1 VEQLWDR
8 LKTGKPMLHALAS
21 RHHRTEVEPDRLR
34 TQFLS
39 DQKVLAEQLREKS
52 LLALLEEQ
60 VASVFGKKIVVSVE
74 VIENGAVASAESA
87 PRVQGSPGK
96 DAGGGEGG
104 LEERAK
110 RDPLVKRFVDTF
122 QGEVEDIISSD
133 GSR

>member
-1 VEQLWDR
+1 
-8 LKTGKPMLHALAS
+8 
-21 RHHRTEVEPDRLR
+21 
-34 TQFLS
+34 
-39 DQKVLAEQLREKS
+39 VLAEQLREKT

-60 VASVFGKKIVVSVE
+60 VASVFGKKIVVSIE
-74 VIENGAVASAESA
+74 VAENGAERPAEALPA
-87 PRVQGSPGK
+87 PARS
-96 DAGGGEGG
+96 EGG

>member
-1 VEQLWDR
+1 
-8 LKTGKPMLHALAS
+8 
-21 RHHRTEVEPDRLR
+21 
-34 TQFLS
+34 
-39 DQKVLAEQLREKS
+39 
-52 LLALLEEQ
+52 
-60 VASVFGKKIVVSVE
+60 VFGKKIVVSVE